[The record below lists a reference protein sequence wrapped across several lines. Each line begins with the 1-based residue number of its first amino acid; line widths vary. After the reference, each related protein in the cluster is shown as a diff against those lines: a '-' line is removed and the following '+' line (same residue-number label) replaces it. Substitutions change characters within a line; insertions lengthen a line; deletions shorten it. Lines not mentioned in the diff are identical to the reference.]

1 MVGSKATSLLGVV
14 VGSKATSLGV
24 VVGSKATSLLG
35 VVVGSKATSLLGVV
49 VGSKATSLLGVVVE
63 GAGGDEADT
72 PVLSLVVGG
81 VDDEATG
88 VLSAETGEGS
98 EADLSGGGGRGR
110 GRGAP
115 VRRDTRVDLPTRGG
129 PYIIACNMVMS
140 NFFFARITPSKTV
153 RWRISS
159 AAEDGKISSQYNNKY
174 LQIHT
179 LIGGGDD
186 GTFYYILAWLVC

>member
-1 MVGSKATSLLGVV
+1 MN
-14 VGSKATSLGV
+14 
-24 VVGSKATSLLG
+24 
-35 VVVGSKATSLLGVV
+35 
-49 VGSKATSLLGVVVE
+49 
-63 GAGGDEADT
+63 T

-81 VDDEATG
+81 VDDGATG
-88 VLSAETGEGS
+88 VLSAETWGGS

-159 AAEDGKISSQYNNKY
+159 AAEDGKTCSQYNYKY

-179 LIGGGDD
+179 LIWGMGWGR
-186 GTFYYILAWLVC
+186 GKTVYLLLYFSKHSNG